1 MPESSIVG
9 RRVRRVPMLSGSRV
23 VLVPAGDDDLLIRPP
38 HPPEQIVD
46 AGAAVRD
53 ALRFPL
59 SGEALDT
66 IAPSRGRATI
76 VVEPRALPVP
86 GAQLDPRPEALAA
99 TVDEL
104 ARCGVPDSRQTI
116 LVAGGLGQRL
126 GQRELERLLPP
137 PEARAF
143 RGRVLVHDA
152 DEPALVPI
160 GDWNG
165 STVRIHPAMTDADLV
180 VVVGAAETVL
190 HGGPGTLL
198 AACDAATVRRA
209 AGIDSLVEASGAP
222 EWDLALRVER
232 ALARR
237 VAVIGVSLVLD
248 LPRLTGPFRGYPDE
262 RASLERV
269 VRSPLRRA
277 FSLLPA
283 GARADVLTRQ
293 ARRLT
298 ATAAYAGIPSGA
310 HAEALLRGV
319 ELRGTRLAEPV
330 DTLVVGVPW
339 MSPHAPRER
348 VNPVTVAALTLG
360 LALRLRRD
368 AFPVRPDGTLVLLHP
383 LTRSFHGAAQAPY
396 AAMFHALRGSRD
408 EGELVEAE
416 RAAHA
421 DEAGLAAYR
430 AGRACHPLLPY
441 ADWAGCRPSLDRLG
455 RVLVAGS
462 RDALAARTLGF
473 VPTRGIGSALEM
485 AHGVSGGQARIG
497 ILLAPP
503 YAPLIVG

>member
-1 MPESSIVG
+1 
-9 RRVRRVPMLSGSRV
+9 MLSGSRV

-416 RAAHA
+416 RAAHD

-485 AHGVSGGQARIG
+485 AHGISGGQARIG